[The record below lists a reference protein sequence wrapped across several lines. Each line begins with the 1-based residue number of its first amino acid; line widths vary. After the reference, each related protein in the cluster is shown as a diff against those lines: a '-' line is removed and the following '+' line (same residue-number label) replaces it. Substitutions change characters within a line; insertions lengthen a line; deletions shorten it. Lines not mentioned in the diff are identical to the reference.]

1 VPLDGPTRRT
11 RTATH
16 ASISSGVSATPAT
29 PMSPQYARRTAL
41 ACTSGPS
48 PDATAHAS
56 LRSLVCTAVPVHWP
70 PPPPRSHATI
80 AAWPSQPQTSPAMS
94 MSSPCWPAMAA
105 TSPGSACAPSSM
117 WLTPPAMAGT
127 MAITSTSI
135 CSAAA
140 AAAAAL
146 SLSPSP
152 CLPAWATAAR
162 AMSAAASST
171 LASNARTIPSATSTP
186 TSNRAAETRPTGSK
200 SGNHWLA
207 MAAIHATSPARGTG
221 VQA

>member
-1 VPLDGPTRRT
+1 
-11 RTATH
+11 
-16 ASISSGVSATPAT
+16 
-29 PMSPQYARRTAL
+29 MSPQYARRTAL

-56 LRSLVCTAVPVHWP
+56 VRSRVCTAVPIHWL

-80 AAWPSQPQTSPAMS
+80 AAWPSQPHTSPAMS

-105 TSPGSACAPSSM
+105 TSPGSACAPSSK
-117 WLTPPAMAGT
+117 WLMPSAMAGT
-127 MAITSTSI
+127 MAITSPSI

-140 AAAAAL
+140 AL
-146 SLSPSP
+146 SPSPSP

-162 AMSAAASST
+162 AMSGAASST
-171 LASNARTIPSATSTP
+171 LASNARTIPRATSTP
-186 TSNRAAETRPTGSK
+186 TSSSAAETRPTGSK
-200 SGNHWLA
+200 SGIHWLA
-207 MAAIHATSPARGTG
+207 MAAIHATSPARGIG